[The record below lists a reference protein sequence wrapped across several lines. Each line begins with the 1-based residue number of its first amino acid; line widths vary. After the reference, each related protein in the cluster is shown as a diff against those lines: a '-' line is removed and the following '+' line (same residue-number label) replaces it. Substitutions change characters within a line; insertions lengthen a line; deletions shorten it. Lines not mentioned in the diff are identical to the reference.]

1 MAYLA
6 EVGQLEDTAK
16 AEKKTKSAVAAGD
29 EVIKPQE
36 KVLRSNPVLEAFGNA
51 RTVRNDNSSRFGKFI
66 ELQFDVTALSNN
78 RFATGAADIPLIG
91 ASVRTYLLEK
101 VYTHISV
108 SHPKSLSLSMFLP
121 ILHMFAKR
129 LLVQR

>member
-101 VYTHISV
+101 VYTYISV
-108 SHPKSLSLSMFLP
+108 SHPEFLSLSLCFSLCFIYLRKG
-121 ILHMFAKR
+121 F
-129 LLVQR
+129 